1 MAEGRVSYKIMA
13 HVDVLEKNALG
24 WTKEVNGSTILSQAV

>member
-24 WTKEVNGSTILSQAV
+24 WTKETI